1 MVEISSARIICGVGS
16 ILMLLIFIPVIGI
29 ALFIAGIILV
39 AIGIKQISDALK
51 REDIYRN
58 YLIYLIL
65 GVIAIAIFYIGLIG
79 IVLRLFIGGIFH
91 MPKVLLLNIMKT
103 TLEMIIVLVVAW
115 IVFILSS
122 LFYKRSF
129 DEIAKIFNISLFS
142 ITAIIYLIGSILTI
156 IGIGF
161 ILIYIAIIL
170 QTIAFFILPERIEVK
185 TPSQQISLV

>member
-1 MVEISSARIICGVGS
+1 MTEISSARIICGIGS
-16 ILMLLIFIPVIGI
+16 ILMLLIFIPIIGI

-58 YLIYLIL
+58 YLIYLVL
-65 GVIAIAIFYIGLIG
+65 GVIAIVIIYIGVIG
-79 IVLRLFIGGIFH
+79 IVIRWFTGYIPP
-91 MPKVLLLNIMKT
+91 MPRISFPNIIRIS
-103 TLEMIIVLVVAW
+103 LEVIVILVVAW

-129 DEIAKIFNISLFS
+129 DEIAKTFNISLFS

-156 IGIGF
+156 IGIGL

-170 QTIAFFILPERIEVK
+170 QTISFFMLPEKIEIK
-185 TPSQQISLV
+185 TPSQQVSLV